1 MAESEP
7 RVYLAQHCEVM
18 ASLIEQHAPR
28 TLEPQPPEHYFEE
41 LVSTIIGQQLSVKAA
56 ATINARFRAAVADPT
71 SRMVPGEV
79 LKLSVDDMRAHGLSG
94 SKATYIRG
102 IAEAFDSGTIDPVAL
117 SVMDD
122 TEVMATLTL
131 LKGVGPWT
139 AEMFLMFAMGRP
151 DVWSVGDLGLR
162 KSVSALF
169 GEDADLSAV
178 SERWRPYRS
187 YASLYLWAYSEATPV
202 L

>member
-1 MAESEP
+1 MTENEA
-7 RVYLAQHCEVM
+7 RAHLAQQCEVM

-28 TLEPQPPEHYFEE
+28 TLEAQLPERYFEE
-41 LVSTIIGQQLSVKAA
+41 LVSAIIGQQLSVKAA
-56 ATINARFRAAVADPT
+56 ATINARFRAAVADPA
-71 SRMVPGEV
+71 SDMIPDEV
-79 LKLSVDDMRAHGLSG
+79 LKLSVEDMRTYGLSG

-102 IAEAFDSGTIDPVAL
+102 IAEAFDSGTIDPSAL
-117 SVMDD
+117 SNMADA
-122 TEVMATLTL
+122 EVMAMLTS

-162 KSVSALF
+162 KSVYALF

-178 SERWRPYRS
+178 SEPWRPYRS
-187 YASLYLWAYSEATPV
+187 YASLYLWAYSEATPA